1 MHTYITYI
9 YNIYIY
15 DIIIYAC
22 LYVRV
27 YFCVYIHISF
37 IGGVGGGGR
46 GGGAGRR
53 LFVTEKITSRK
64 YLKNGG
70 LIISGKVDSNI

>member
-37 IGGVGGGGR
+37 IGGGWGGQGDDY
-46 GGGAGRR
+46 
-53 LFVTEKITSRK
+53 LLPRK
-64 YLKNGG
+64 LPQG
-70 LIISGKVDSNI
+70 NI

>member
-37 IGGVGGGGR
+37 IGGVGGR
-46 GGGAGRR
+46 ETIICYR
-53 LFVTEKITSRK
+53 EN
-64 YLKNGG
+64 YLKE
-70 LIISGKVDSNI
+70 IFKERWSHY

>member
-9 YNIYIY
+9 YNIYIYIY

-37 IGGVGGGGR
+37 IGGV
-46 GGGAGRR
+46 GGAGRR

>member
-27 YFCVYIHISF
+27 YFCVYTYF
-37 IGGVGGGGR
+37 FYWGG